1 MKHHWDI
8 SQCQIFLSYDERYYI
23 MLLTNGKNLDKY
35 RPNII
40 IDYVTLQKEK
50 KKSMIQH

>member
-1 MKHHWDI
+1 MSD
-8 SQCQIFLSYDERYYI
+8 FLSFDERYYI

-35 RPNII
+35 NII
-40 IDYVTLQKEK
+40 IDYVTVQKEK